1 MLEGF
6 FNYAREQT
14 ALGLLR
20 NLVDVF
26 LVYYVVY
33 RVLLVAR
40 GTRALQVAIGLGAV
54 FLLYVVAQVM
64 QLVTVLT
71 ILDSVIQSIIL
82 LVVVVFQNDIRR
94 GLQRVGSGSRR
105 WFGSWA
111 NAQESKVIDEVVE
124 AASELA
130 RHRIGGLIAFEQD
143 ANLDEFVGAHK
154 GHELDAKVTREL
166 LVSLFLP
173 DATNK
178 LHDGAVIIRNF
189 RIAKAGVFFPMPESR
204 VLDASFGSRHRA
216 ALGITEETDAV
227 VVIISEERGSISLS
241 FNGNI
246 AADLPVSKLRESLE
260 SIFNPRV
267 VKKSRKAQKLR
278 SSELPPPPEPRVT
291 EEPKRISLRGSVIEA
306 QRPSR
311 SKETIVT
318 PAGSRRSPSSP
329 PAPLRKRARP
339 GAEPS
344 AGTEHIPTPLATPV
358 TSSVGEPLETSEAD
372 GDEPERHGSD
382 S

>member
-6 FNYAREQT
+6 LNYAKEQT

-20 NLVDVF
+20 NVVDVF

-54 FLLYVVAQVM
+54 FLLYVVAQLM

-71 ILDSVIQSIIL
+71 ILGSLIQSVIL

-105 WFGSWA
+105 WFGLWA
-111 NAQESKVIDEVVE
+111 TAQESQVIDEVVE

-154 GHELDAKVTREL
+154 GHVVDAKVSREL
-166 LVSLFLP
+166 LVTLFLP
-173 DATNK
+173 EATNK

-204 VLDASFGSRHRA
+204 VIDESFGSRHRA

-227 VVIISEERGSISLS
+227 VVIVSEERGSISLS

-260 SIFNPRV
+260 SIFNPKV
-267 VKKSRKAQKLR
+267 VKKNRKAQKMR
-278 SSELPPPPEPRVT
+278 TSELPPAPPERDT
-291 EEPKRISLRGSVIEA
+291 EEPQRISLRGSIVGAERIT
-306 QRPSR
+306 RPTEPETPPSSR
-311 SKETIVT
+311 ALGPLST
-318 PAGSRRSPSSP
+318 RRSHSSP
-329 PAPLRKRARP
+329 PPPLRKRPRQGP
-339 GAEPS
+339 DPVEAERI
-344 AGTEHIPTPLATPV
+344 ATPLATPV
-358 TSSVGEPLETSEAD
+358 STVPPPEGSEPQEDPGSEN
-372 GDEPERHGSD
+372 
-382 S
+382 

>member
-1 MLEGF
+1 MLDGL
-6 FNYAREQT
+6 FNYARDQT
-14 ALGLLR
+14 AIGLLR
-20 NLVDVF
+20 NIVDVF

-54 FLLYVVAQVM
+54 FLLHVVAQAM

-71 ILDSVIQSIIL
+71 ISGSLIQDVIL

-105 WFGSWA
+105 WFGQWA
-111 NAQESKVIDEVVE
+111 TAQESKVIDEVVE

-143 ANLDEFVGAHK
+143 ANLDEFVGSHK
-154 GHELDAKVTREL
+154 GQVVDAKVTRDL
-166 LVSLFLP
+166 LVSLFIP
-173 DATNK
+173 EATNK

-204 VLDASFGSRHRA
+204 VIDASFGSRHRA

-260 SIFNPRV
+260 SIFNPKV
-267 VKKSRKAQKLR
+267 VKKSRKSQKLR
-278 SSELPPPPEPRVT
+278 SSELPPPPEEREV
-291 EEPKRISLRGSVIEA
+291 EEAPRISLRGSVIDV
-306 QRPSR
+306 QR
-311 SKETIVT
+311 VT
-318 PAGSRRSPSSP
+318 RPAEEPHAPGRRQSSP
-329 PAPLRKRARP
+329 PPPLRKRPRKSGDGGDA
-339 GAEPS
+339 AERI
-344 AGTEHIPTPLATPV
+344 ATPIATPV
-358 TSSVGEPLETSEAD
+358 STST
-372 GDEPERHGSD
+372 GSD
-382 S
+382 SVDTPGTEKHKESDHQGSDS